1 MFPFKYLFSLHQ
13 LTNVFKFLMS
23 LLRVGCLT
31 SLPLWRMNLS
41 MTFWVNRKYYLGDRI
56 EVAKEKLLFDENFF
70 EMVDCVNNTAND
82 LIHPD
87 RYETVNLDDDKVC

>member
-1 MFPFKYLFSLHQ
+1 
-13 LTNVFKFLMS
+13 
-23 LLRVGCLT
+23 
-31 SLPLWRMNLS
+31 

-87 RYETVNLDDDKVC
+87 RYETVNLDDDKVCQILMKTVVCISILEGEDSHG